1 MNHTC
6 FIVQFYLSE
15 FQEDGTRNPRRDCI
29 YSRVTISWVK
39 GQGNIE
45 IRKLLE
51 TVDYRMYARYI
62 RSEEEEADG

>member
-1 MNHTC
+1 M
-6 FIVQFYLSE
+6 E
-15 FQEDGTRNPRRDCI
+15 QETLGENCI

-62 RSEEEEADG
+62 RSEEEEADE